1 MRRAAIIL
9 AAFTL
14 SACSGESGPNAP
26 AVPNAPTPHAPPAA
40 PASGRTFLWGMVVD
54 ASGACIAGAKVL
66 VIEGQRAGE
75 SLTQTTPCSVW
86 DYGNGF
92 YFEDL
97 IPGIPMTLRV
107 SAPGY
112 ADLERTVTPTLGTQT
127 AFLFTPSRLP
137 AQSGQI
143 SLGPPDDRGD
153 VRFPRQA
160 TGPVADGKAC
170 SARTT

>member
-26 AVPNAPTPHAPPAA
+26 AAPNAPTPPAPPSAPPAA

-54 ASGACIAGAKVL
+54 GSGACIAGAQVL

-97 IPGIPMTLRV
+97 VPGIPMTLRV

-112 ADLERTVTPTLGTQT
+112 ADLERTVTPTLGVQT

-137 AQSGQI
+137 AHSG
-143 SLGPPDDRGD
+143 
-153 VRFPRQA
+153 
-160 TGPVADGKAC
+160 
-170 SARTT
+170 